1 MSRWSDKASN
11 HPIYNTV
18 AKAKEY
24 VYIEIGDIDSS
35 HEQEQNRLI
44 KFLDKITEVLESIDL
59 DLFPE
64 AEFTSINNH
73 LKQPHFMGQLS
84 AYSSDVNIQHLKTAN
99 DHINVLL
106 PKLFSIA
113 SVARSPEA
121 REEIKKAEVAFE
133 HFCETVE
140 EKKKETFK
148 DFAEIKNDLDELKD
162 NGHKISLEFNK
173 IKSDY
178 FSQIEKLNSEFAANE
193 TERKNDYSAAK
204 IKRDESF
211 SHEMISIKKNAV
223 EKISD
228 IKNDYEDTFKNAFGN
243 FSEDLKN
250 KIDDA
255 DEKHKSILN
264 LHNLVAKDGVA
275 GGYESNAD
283 KEQESAN
290 NWRLISFGCYFLILL
305 WVVFK
310 ERLGFHIIL
319 NDEYQIPAVVLVLSI
334 TGVAF
339 VAAQYASRQSR
350 IHRINEQRMRW
361 FALEVQ
367 AIDPF
372 ISSLDSE
379 QQNDLKRRLTERLF
393 GQDRVVDDGNRES
406 SDSKNAIND
415 LANAIT
421 KLVKRD

>member
-1 MSRWSDKASN
+1 MSRWADKASK
-11 HPIYNTV
+11 HPIYSTV
-18 AKAKEY
+18 SKAKEY

-35 HEQEQNRLI
+35 HEQEQSRLM
-44 KFLDKITEVLESIDL
+44 KFLNKITEVLDSIDL

-73 LKQPHFMGQLS
+73 LKQPNFMGQLS
-84 AYSSDVNIQHLKTAN
+84 LYSSNINVQHLRAAN
-99 DHINVLL
+99 DHINAIL
-106 PKLFSIA
+106 PRLFSIA

-121 REEIKKAEVAFE
+121 REEIKKAEIAFE
-133 HFCETVE
+133 NFCEIVD

-148 DFAEIKNDLDELKD
+148 DFADIENNLNELKT
-162 NGHKISLEFNK
+162 NSHNTKLEFDK
-173 IKSDY
+173 IKSEY
-178 FSQIEKLNSEFAANE
+178 SSQIEKWKSEFTANE
-193 TERKNDYSAAK
+193 AERKNDYSDAK

-211 SHEMISIKKNAV
+211 SNEMIDIKKNA
-223 EKISD
+223 EKEFLD
-228 IKNDYEDTFKNAFGN
+228 IRNNYETSFKGAFDA
-243 FSEDLKN
+243 FSNDLKN
-250 KIDDA
+250 KTDDA
-255 DEKHKSILN
+255 GKKHKSILE

-290 NWRLISFGCYFLILL
+290 NWRLISFGCYLLILL
-305 WVVFK
+305 WVVFR
-310 ERLGFHIIL
+310 EMLGFHIIL
-319 NDEYQIPAVVLVLSI
+319 NNEYQIPAVILLLSI

-393 GQDRVVDDGNRES
+393 GQDRVVDDSNRES
-406 SDSKNAIND
+406 PDSKNAIND

-421 KLVKRD
+421 KLIKRD